1 MQFNLISICFHF
13 VCRWIISNLLKRLLS
28 IWISLF
34 IFFCSEI
41 NIRFL
46 FNYDLILIQFFF
58 LIKIPEIQYGKVK
71 YTFILIFIETD
82 ENSRIKIFVE
92 FIGNY

>member
-1 MQFNLISICFHF
+1 MFLFC
-13 VCRWIISNLLKRLLS
+13 LS
-28 IWISLF
+28 IDYIEF
-34 IFFCSEI
+34 IEKTSFDLDIFIYFFCSEI

>member
-1 MQFNLISICFHF
+1 MFLFC
-13 VCRWIISNLLKRLLS
+13 LS
-28 IWISLF
+28 IDYIEF
-34 IFFCSEI
+34 IEKTSFDLDIFIYFFCSEI

-82 ENSRIKIFVE
+82 ENSSIKIFVE

>member
-1 MQFNLISICFHF
+1 MFSF
-13 VCRWIISNLLKRLLS
+13 RLS
-28 IWISLF
+28 MDYIEF
-34 IFFCSEI
+34 IEKTSFDLDIFIYFFCSEI

>member
-1 MQFNLISICFHF
+1 MFSF
-13 VCRWIISNLLKRLLS
+13 RLS
-28 IWISLF
+28 IDYIEF
-34 IFFCSEI
+34 IEKTSFDLDIFIYFFCSEI

-82 ENSRIKIFVE
+82 ENSRIYWKLLKSKINMV
-92 FIGNY
+92 

>member
-1 MQFNLISICFHF
+1 MFSF
-13 VCRWIISNLLKRLLS
+13 RLS
-28 IWISLF
+28 MDYIEF
-34 IFFCSEI
+34 IEKTSFDLDIFIYFFCSEI

-82 ENSRIKIFVE
+82 ENSRIYWKLLKSKINMV
-92 FIGNY
+92 

>member
-1 MQFNLISICFHF
+1 MFSF
-13 VCRWIISNLLKRLLS
+13 RLS
-28 IWISLF
+28 IDYIEF
-34 IFFCSEI
+34 IEKTSFDLDIFIYFFCSEI